1 MTGNVVNIMNTLQFT
16 VYGSV
21 GPEVF
26 RAVCFGMTKVVLPW
40 SGSRVV
46 WRAGSVWSLSL
57 QHSKGRELDEV
68 RSQTLSYITVS
79 SWAKPW
85 KACSPFFFFFCKKRE
100 SLSRDV
106 TSSASL
112 GLCVHQTQLE
122 AGSGQRI
129 AGLRFCSGVCRS
141 ELEPENWWSTNL

>member
-46 WRAGSVWSLSL
+46 
-57 QHSKGRELDEV
+57 
-68 RSQTLSYITVS
+68 
-79 SWAKPW
+79 
-85 KACSPFFFFFCKKRE
+85 
-100 SLSRDV
+100 
-106 TSSASL
+106 
-112 GLCVHQTQLE
+112 
-122 AGSGQRI
+122 
-129 AGLRFCSGVCRS
+129 
-141 ELEPENWWSTNL
+141 